1 MTLFLFYLCIT
12 WKFMKIAFTE
22 ITTKE
27 QFAEARNALE
37 AITAKMTKLGKF
49 DFLSKEEQ
57 DTYDCIS
64 DMIYEWETIHHPLPG
79 RTSKAITQT
88 VQIRMNEM
96 NLKQKDVA
104 GLLGISESRMSDFL
118 KGKRNIT
125 LRIAKNLRD
134 KMNIPAD
141 FILDNI

>member
-1 MTLFLFYLCIT
+1 
-12 WKFMKIAFTE
+12 MKITFTE

-27 QFAEARNALE
+27 QFTEARNALE
-37 AITAKMTKLGKF
+37 AITAKITKLGKF
-49 DFLSKEEQ
+49 DLLSKEEQ
-57 DTYDCIS
+57 DAYDCIS
-64 DMIYEWETIHHPLPG
+64 DMIYEWETIYQPLPG

-96 NLKQKDVA
+96 NLKQKDAA